1 MVQAA
6 IVTKWKFVM
15 SNNKKFQ
22 KYINYIDRD
31 EATRSK
37 EFQQYNILESDGYNQ
52 YMENPEKSS
61 GLFTANKNRLSKKER
76 DTVKKLF
83 RQAQKND
90 SLMWQD
96 VVSFDTN
103 WLIDVGL
110 YDPKA
115 KRLNEEKIMNA
126 IRVAMNEQLKA
137 ENLQNSAVWTAAIHY
152 NEIHHIHVH
161 IAIVE
166 PEPTRE
172 YGTFTRKD
180 GSTYEAR
187 KGYRS
192 KKNVDRFRSQVMS
205 QLLDRDQ
212 PLAKI
217 SSMIRTQ
224 LGNHK
229 GNMRYLPDTEL
240 KYLYNKIYE
249 ALPPDRGKWKYNM
262 NVLNDIRSI
271 IDRFISTYLNTYEK
285 EGYKELQNLLDENVA
300 FYMNLY
306 GEGTKEFQRAKDFK
320 TNKNKE
326 LYARLGNALLKEMS
340 EQNKKEN
347 EVPTKSTSVDWNK
360 LMENQYQKR
369 SSIHSKNIDLSKVKK
384 ALRKDFQSIKN
395 QQIYL
400 KNMREREQQDQGLSR

>member
-61 GLFTANKNRLSKKER
+61 GLFTANKNRLSKEER

-103 WLIDVGL
+103 WLVEVGL
-110 YDPKA
+110 YDPKD
-115 KRLNEEKIMNA
+115 KILNEEKIMNA

-137 ENLQNSAVWTAAIHY
+137 ENLRNSAVWTAAIHY

-172 YGTFTRKD
+172 YG
-180 GSTYEAR
+180 
-187 KGYRS
+187 
-192 KKNVDRFRSQVMS
+192 
-205 QLLDRDQ
+205 
-212 PLAKI
+212 
-217 SSMIRTQ
+217 
-224 LGNHK
+224 
-229 GNMRYLPDTEL
+229 
-240 KYLYNKIYE
+240 
-249 ALPPDRGKWKYNM
+249 
-262 NVLNDIRSI
+262 
-271 IDRFISTYLNTYEK
+271 
-285 EGYKELQNLLDENVA
+285 
-300 FYMNLY
+300 
-306 GEGTKEFQRAKDFK
+306 
-320 TNKNKE
+320 
-326 LYARLGNALLKEMS
+326 
-340 EQNKKEN
+340 
-347 EVPTKSTSVDWNK
+347 
-360 LMENQYQKR
+360 
-369 SSIHSKNIDLSKVKK
+369 
-384 ALRKDFQSIKN
+384 
-395 QQIYL
+395 
-400 KNMREREQQDQGLSR
+400 

>member
-37 EFQQYNILESDGYNQ
+37 EFQQYNILESDGYNH

-61 GLFTANKNRLSKKER
+61 GLFTANKNRLSKEER
-76 DTVKKLF
+76 NTVKKLF

-103 WLIDVGL
+103 WLIEVGL

-115 KRLNEEKIMNA
+115 KILNEEKIMNA

-137 ENLQNSAVWTAAIHY
+137 ENLRNSAVWTAAIHY

-192 KKNVDRFRSQVMS
+192 KRNVDRFRSQVMS

-249 ALPPDRGKWKYNM
+249 SLPPDRGKWKYNM
-262 NVLNDIRSI
+262 NVLNAIRPT
-271 IDRFISTYLNTYEK
+271 IDRFISTYLNAYEK

-326 LYARLGNALLKEMS
+326 LYTRLGNALLKEMS

-347 EVPTKSTSVDWNK
+347 EIPTKSTSVDWNK
-360 LMENQYQKR
+360 LVENQYQKR
-369 SSIHSKNIDLSKVKK
+369 NDTHSKNIDLSKVKK

-400 KNMREREQQDQGLSR
+400 KNMREREQQEQGLIR